1 MADLNQS
8 YESAKSQI
16 NSIKSYKDVSA
27 ATKQLKSSAGN
38 SFAQS
43 TASLNSSLDKVS
55 SQQKRYLR
63 DQPTSFDQLLELIN
77 IISGSGLSSTK
88 YLKRKLL
95 ETAVKIEPKVKEII
109 SEEALKALGCSQEQ
123 TFKGY
128 DKSNLNINPLTTLP
142 VGEGI
147 YVPVQSLDLTSILKS
162 PVDSKLGKISYESE
176 DPTVD
181 SGVFRPYSGPLPFPM
196 NKEMNLRMENSNLT
210 RSYYQE
216 YGKYYQGISGLDL
229 FDFVYTP
236 TNQYGVNQDCYR
248 VALIDKPANTLTISG
263 TTPGEKINKVGE
275 FLNDYY
281 STIKL
286 IDSVNIAETL
296 INTIS
301 GAISIKANLS
311 AQEVEQGTKFSL
323 ILQRILGLCFDNR
336 REIDVSGVAKVAE
349 LDGVD
354 DTFFEFTEVD
364 LRNIDIRISN
374 IQNGVM
380 EFEDCDNVKLPV
392 DYETLVDELIK
403 YRDISNTLTLN
414 EQVDAISG
422 ILDTLYQNPE
432 WQAFLPTNFNLE
444 VAVNKQILKQI
455 PLAVASA
462 VISPKVLFPIFT
474 LLQVVEGQAKNTYN
488 QAVTSTNTFIQS
500 GNTSL
505 GGVNNIINNST
516 DFLKVFK
523 SFNIQVISKI
533 GAIFLQTLYEI
544 LKKDIINLISSVIA
558 DITKS
563 ALLKKYAII
572 LRLVNIL
579 LILSQLVDDYRRCKS
594 LIANILLLLKTIF
607 GRANGSIPLPLLLFT
622 DFLPGTSPER
632 ASINTLEL
640 LQGVGIPTGTLPDGS
655 PNLMAIYNLMTNKGA
670 DKEESENGKI
680 EAAVF
685 VPPLTGGL
693 LKVTGKKR

>member
-8 YESAKSQI
+8 YDSAKSQI
-16 NSIKSYKDVSA
+16 NSIKSYKDISA
-27 ATKQLKSSAGN
+27 ASKQLKSSAGN

-55 SQQKRYLR
+55 TQQKRYLR

-77 IISGSGLSSTK
+77 ITNGSGLSSTK

-95 ETAVKIEPKVKEII
+95 ETAVKIEPQVKKII

-128 DKSNLNINPLTTLP
+128 DKTNLNINPLTTLP

-162 PVDSKLGKISYESE
+162 PVDSKLGKISYESD
-176 DPTVD
+176 DPTVEF
-181 SGVFRPYSGPLPFPM
+181 GVFRPYYGLLPFPM

-216 YGKYYQGISGLDL
+216 YGKYYQGTSGLDL

-301 GAISIKANLS
+301 GAISIQANLS
-311 AQEVEQGTKFSL
+311 AQEIEQGTKFSI

-354 DTFFEFTEVD
+354 DTFFDFTEVD

-444 VAVNKQILKQI
+444 VAVNKEILKQI

-462 VISPKVLFPIFT
+462 VISPKVLFPIFI

-488 QAVTSTNTFIQS
+488 QNVTSTNSIIQS
-500 GNTSL
+500 GNTTL

-533 GAIFLQTLYEI
+533 GAIFLKELYEI

-558 DITKS
+558 DISKS
-563 ALLKKYAII
+563 AALKKYTII

-579 LILSQLVDDYRRCKS
+579 LVLAQLIDDYRRCKS
-594 LIANILLLLKTIF
+594 LITDILLLLKTIF
-607 GRANGSIPLPLLLFT
+607 GRSDGSIPMPLLLLT
-622 DFLPGTSPER
+622 QFLPGSSPER
-632 ASINTLEL
+632 ATINTIEL
-640 LQGVGIPTGTLPDGS
+640 LQSVGIPTGTLPDGS
-655 PNLMAIYNLMTNKGA
+655 PNLMGVYNLMTHKGS
-670 DKEESENGKI
+670 DKEESENGKVEGTVI
-680 EAAVF
+680 
-685 VPPLTGGL
+685 VPPLTGGIL
-693 LKVTGKKR
+693 RIFGKKR